1 VFDIMRAMLGLFG
14 MLTNF
19 TLIEFDELAT
29 LPVTTIVS
37 HARSISGH

>member
-1 VFDIMRAMLGLFG
+1 MFDIMRTIIGLFG
-14 MLTNF
+14 TLTNF

-37 HARSISGH
+37 HARSIGGH

>member
-1 VFDIMRAMLGLFG
+1 VFGIMRAMPRLFG

-29 LPVTTIVS
+29 LLVTTIVS
-37 HARSISGH
+37 HARSIGGH